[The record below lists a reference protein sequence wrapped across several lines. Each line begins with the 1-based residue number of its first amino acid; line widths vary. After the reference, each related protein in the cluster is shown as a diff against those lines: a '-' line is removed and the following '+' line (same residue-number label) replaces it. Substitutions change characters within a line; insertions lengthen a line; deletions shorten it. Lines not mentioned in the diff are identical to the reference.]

1 MATKAIIVTTGYLD
15 SSVEELQ
22 SLLATLGVTVS
33 EVLWQGR
40 RKPDRKYYLGKGKM
54 ETLAKLID
62 LTESN
67 LVVVNDE
74 ITSTQAKKMEEL
86 LKVSIKDRTQVVLDI
101 FARHAFT
108 EDGKIQVELAR
119 LQYELPR
126 LIGRGKEMSRLGGG
140 T

>member
-54 ETLAKLID
+54 ET
-62 LTESN
+62 
-67 LVVVNDE
+67 
-74 ITSTQAKKMEEL
+74 
-86 LKVSIKDRTQVVLDI
+86 
-101 FARHAFT
+101 
-108 EDGKIQVELAR
+108 
-119 LQYELPR
+119 
-126 LIGRGKEMSRLGGG
+126 
-140 T
+140 